1 MAHPQTPIT
10 PGHDDVPTLWDSF
23 LRGYSLAGGSS
34 NCIGTRLTW
43 DNSSPQA
50 AQPLPEY
57 KWLSYARVLARVRDL
72 SAGFIDLFG
81 LSCLVPPG
89 SSDHPEKGDGLDRP
103 RIALWCPSSPCWT
116 ISEYAAYRN
125 SITVVSMD
133 DQLSAQAATEVIRT
147 TRPRAVILSTQN
159 FNRLTGY
166 RDHQRRHQIT
176 SSRIDSSDIDSNNPG
191 NSLGSALSSPSTK
204 GTPKKTQTTTTHEGP
219 GVHVLGAESPSAG
232 PRDPSHSAR
241 DSIGTPSVCSSST
254 RHPGRSEPIYIITDP
269 LEISSNT
276 RLNALRLGLTFYSLE
291 EVYRIGHTT
300 IINSLP
306 IHALDY
312 TLEPQKVVEI
322 ENLNPLRP
330 RSSTLACIV
339 YSSGTTGTPKPC
351 VLSHANFAAN
361 LAAFNLLVQQEKLR
375 DLHTQDLVQFS
386 YLPLHH
392 IYEKQTQAWV
402 LNQGGSIGFSSLE
415 NPRLLED
422 LSLLKPTFL
431 NTTPNF
437 LTHQILDRR
446 LQFLNNFHSF
456 KNPIESYLLNKAIDQ
471 KLLMLKMGFGEQIW
485 LWDRFVLGYLR
496 DQLGGRL
503 KWIVSGTSPLSK
515 HVAELLS
522 ASLSVKISEGYG
534 LTETCGAACMTV
546 EDDSLLFSVGHV
558 GPPLP
563 CCEIKL
569 KKVDGLAAIDEESG
583 LAQGEVY
590 VRGANVFR
598 GYLVPSSSTSEER
611 IESAVDG
618 EGWFATG
625 DIGHFDASGR
635 LHLVDRLLTLDGRTE
650 VIHQEVHNRFNLI
663 DLGKIERKLN
673 QSIQEISQIF
683 VSGRTADTHAE
694 VGIGMIGD
702 LVGFVVVNRP
712 CFLRWYTINNPSN
725 NQLVSRHPQNGPFD
739 DDPTSIDATRGDDEW
754 EIVNE
759 NPDLDPPL
767 QTEGDSSAPS
777 SASPTDHLLLLT
789 SDSDYQFELDKICKT
804 PVVIKSFLN
813 YLGRRSKSI
822 GLKSH
827 EIPKM
832 IYLSTREFKPRD
844 DDTEDED
851 KTKKDEKGKST
862 EIEHQQQDEIL
873 LPSDHS
879 TQSSTNDTIFLSL
892 NSKNSRLMNH
902 FS

>member
-1 MAHPQTPIT
+1 MDEQGLRARYRAEKQQKYEQAHPYPGLEEPKPLPDDLDDLSPVDYPAPSHLSSQANTFQNPSHPDNHLNLSTSSTHSRPPPGGVSTTKRALQPHLQFMCGPMLRYDSVDLQNNTWLGFCCVIDYSDGRTGDTGGYSINHGAQISFYVPAINQTSDGPDIHVMDFQRGRPKSERRKNQVCSRETYSIVFQACQERIPKEVFHLVVQLGIPYNNFNADPELLDDMNDHWCATSHKHERNWFIIECQNLALGSKLRISFLSGDVHCAAVGRLFTQGKELKPDHDPKYMLNIVSSAIVNTPPPAALISMMGALSRVTHKTLASAQTDEDMINLFKFDTNGKPLVLIKSSTHQTPIT

-23 LRGYSLAGGSS
+23 LRGYSLAGGSG

-219 GVHVLGAESPSAG
+219 GVHVLGLKVRQQVTWILPFGS
-232 PRDPSHSAR
+232 RFD
-241 DSIGTPSVCSSST
+241 
-254 RHPGRSEPIYIITDP
+254 RHPQ
-269 LEISSNT
+269 
-276 RLNALRLGLTFYSLE
+276 LNALRLGLTFYSLE

-312 TLEPQKVVEI
+312 TLEPQKVIEI

-361 LAAFNLLVQQEKLR
+361 LAAFNLLVSKKNLEIFILK
-375 DLHTQDLVQFS
+375 TVQFS

-563 CCEIKL
+563 CCEIK
-569 KKVDGLAAIDEESG
+569 
-583 LAQGEVY
+583 
-590 VRGANVFR
+590 
-598 GYLVPSSSTSEER
+598 
-611 IESAVDG
+611 
-618 EGWFATG
+618 
-625 DIGHFDASGR
+625 
-635 LHLVDRLLTLDGRTE
+635 
-650 VIHQEVHNRFNLI
+650 
-663 DLGKIERKLN
+663 
-673 QSIQEISQIF
+673 
-683 VSGRTADTHAE
+683 
-694 VGIGMIGD
+694 
-702 LVGFVVVNRP
+702 
-712 CFLRWYTINNPSN
+712 
-725 NQLVSRHPQNGPFD
+725 
-739 DDPTSIDATRGDDEW
+739 
-754 EIVNE
+754 
-759 NPDLDPPL
+759 
-767 QTEGDSSAPS
+767 
-777 SASPTDHLLLLT
+777 
-789 SDSDYQFELDKICKT
+789 
-804 PVVIKSFLN
+804 
-813 YLGRRSKSI
+813 
-822 GLKSH
+822 
-827 EIPKM
+827 
-832 IYLSTREFKPRD
+832 
-844 DDTEDED
+844 
-851 KTKKDEKGKST
+851 
-862 EIEHQQQDEIL
+862 
-873 LPSDHS
+873 
-879 TQSSTNDTIFLSL
+879 
-892 NSKNSRLMNH
+892 
-902 FS
+902 

>member
-23 LRGYSLAGGSS
+23 LRGYSLAGGSG

-204 GTPKKTQTTTTHEGP
+204 GTPKNTQTTTTHEGP

-232 PRDPSHSAR
+232 HMDPFHSAR

-361 LAAFNLLVQQEKLR
+361 LAAFNLLVSKKNSEIFILKIS
-375 DLHTQDLVQFS
+375 FS
-386 YLPLHH
+386 SLTYPVSRLGSYISQKYFPTDILFDMASRTVHH

-635 LHLVDRLLTLDGRTE
+635 LHLVDRLLTLD
-650 VIHQEVHNRFNLI
+650 
-663 DLGKIERKLN
+663 
-673 QSIQEISQIF
+673 
-683 VSGRTADTHAE
+683 AE

-702 LVGFVVVNRP
+702 LVGFVVVNKP

-739 DDPTSIDATRGDDEW
+739 DDPTSIDAT
-754 EIVNE
+754 
-759 NPDLDPPL
+759 
-767 QTEGDSSAPS
+767 QGDSSAPS

-789 SDSDYQFELDKICKT
+789 SNSDYQFELDKICKT

-851 KTKKDEKGKST
+851 TTKKDQKGKST